1 MKPESDNPGNLI
13 VRTRRFAL
21 DSIELYSALPKTTVA
36 QVLGKQFLRSAT
48 SVGAHYR
55 EAQRAKSILD
65 FVSKIEG
72 ALQELDEAA
81 YWIELLVE
89 SGNLQAQQYDARRAE
104 IEELIAIF
112 VTIAKS
118 AKNTS
123 IKKIQ
128 RLK

>member
-1 MKPESDNPGNLI
+1 MKVESNKPDNLI
-13 VRTRRFAL
+13 VRTKCFAL
-21 DSIELYSALPKTTVA
+21 DAIQLYSVLPKTTVA

-55 EAQRAKSILD
+55 EAQRAKSTPD

-89 SGNLQAQQYDARRAE
+89 SGNMDGQQYDVRRAE

-118 AKNTS
+118 AKSVS
-123 IKKIQ
+123 IKK
-128 RLK
+128 R

>member
-1 MKPESDNPGNLI
+1 MKPGNDKPGNLI
-13 VRTRRFAL
+13 IRTRRFAL
-21 DSIELYSALPKTTVA
+21 DAIELYSVLPKTTVA
-36 QVLGKQFLRSAT
+36 QILGKQFLRSAT

-55 EAQRAKSILD
+55 EAQRAKSTPD

-89 SGNLQAQQYDARRAE
+89 SSNLDVQQFDAERAE

-118 AKNTS
+118 AKNAST
-123 IKKIQ
+123 KK
-128 RLK
+128 K

>member
-1 MKPESDNPGNLI
+1 MKPGNDNPGNLI

-21 DSIELYSALPKTTVA
+21 DAIELYSALPKTTVA
-36 QVLGKQFLRSAT
+36 QILGKQFLRSAT

-55 EAQRAKSILD
+55 EAQRAKSTPD

-89 SGNLQAQQYDARRAE
+89 SSNLNVRQYDAGRAE

-112 VTIAKS
+112 VTVAKS
-118 AKNTS
+118 AKNAPA
-123 IKKIQ
+123 KK
-128 RLK
+128 R

>member
-1 MKPESDNPGNLI
+1 MKAESNNPGNLI

-21 DSIELYSALPKTTVA
+21 DAIQLYSVLPKTTAA

-55 EAQRAKSILD
+55 KAQRAKSTPD
-65 FVSKIEG
+65 FVSKTEG

-89 SGNLQAQQYDARRAE
+89 SSNVDSQQYDARRAE

-118 AKNTS
+118 AKSIS
-123 IKKIQ
+123 IKK
-128 RLK
+128 R